1 MEIILKQKAEF
12 QKFNLYRSMSSLEQ
26 QNKITTNSIDE
37 HKPSELHLIIC
48 GKTDFVITE
57 YVIKET
63 I

>member
-1 MEIILKQKAEF
+1 MEIILGQKAGF
-12 QKFNLYRSMSSLEQ
+12 SKNLTYNLTFLEQ

-37 HKPSELHLIIC
+37 QHKRNELHPIIC
-48 GKTDFVITE
+48 GKTDF